1 MTSSTTILS
10 RCAVTAAVRKET
22 QEVRTFVSVMKG
34 HFTPHLPLAR
44 PVSAPQKEWHSSTQV
59 QQPTGPTIP
68 LVLPVA
74 LAVLDDATISTA
86 QPAALPAVTSAP
98 VALPAA
104 TSAPV
109 TQPSCI
115 RDSCSCGP
123 TSSRSG
129 HADHYQSAPHP
140 ESRGETLPLNHSPG
154 ALLRCPQ
161 LQRTSSFLDYS
172 GDSTSSLEKCK
183 NALCLV
189 PGHRIEKPRM
199 AIYVRSSL
207 THTVVPVSSIV
218 AGTLEYCA
226 VTIRLGN
233 VDTTVASV

>member
-98 VALPAA
+98 VAPPAA

-129 HADHYQSAPHP
+129 DVHSC
-140 ESRGETLPLNHSPG
+140 RGPPAFWTTPG
-154 ALLRCPQ
+154 IPPPRWRNVRMHCAWSQATASKSLGWP
-161 LQRTSSFLDYS
+161 
-172 GDSTSSLEKCK
+172 STSG
-183 NALCLV
+183 A
-189 PGHRIEKPRM
+189 
-199 AIYVRSSL
+199 A
-207 THTVVPVSSIV
+207 
-218 AGTLEYCA
+218 
-226 VTIRLGN
+226 
-233 VDTTVASV
+233 